1 MKSSVFCSAMMK
13 PIHDIFGG
21 QIKIMLITRHIK
33 PCLISFAKVQKPG
46 VQERSSLEDT
56 KEFWHTSI
64 GLPYTENFEKFHK
77 SIDKNL
83 VTMTQLTVLG
93 YGAVVAGYL
102 LNKEIYS
109 HFVVYEKLMKNVQ
122 EEAKTL
128 FKKLD
133 LPLEYVTEALTALNK
148 HSQGNV
154 FGSSDE
160 NKETLIEDWEGV
172 DTIFKQLDVPF
183 RVNMNID
190 DMTKI
195 MNSS

>member
-64 GLPYTENFEKFHK
+64 GLPYTEKFEKVHN
-77 SIDKNL
+77 SIDKNQ
-83 VTMTQLTVLG
+83 VSMTQLLG
-93 YGAVVAGYL
+93 LSYGSVIVGYL
-102 LNKEIYS
+102 MNKEIYS
-109 HFVVYEKLMKNVQ
+109 HFVVYEKLMENVQ

-160 NKETLIEDWEGV
+160 NKETLIEDWEVV
-172 DTIFKQLDVPF
+172 DNIFKQLNVPF
-183 RVNMNID
+183 RVNMSIEE
-190 DMTKI
+190 MTKE

>member
-1 MKSSVFCSAMMK
+1 M
-13 PIHDIFGG
+13 
-21 QIKIMLITRHIK
+21 
-33 PCLISFAKVQKPG
+33 ISFAKVQKPG
-46 VQERSSLEDT
+46 VQDRSSLEDT

-64 GLPYTENFEKFHK
+64 GLPYTEKFEKIHN
-77 SIDKNL
+77 SIDKNQ
-83 VTMTQLTVLG
+83 VSMTQLLGLG
-93 YGAVVAGYL
+93 YGSVIIGYL
-102 LNKEIYS
+102 MNQEIYS
-109 HFVVYEKLMKNVQ
+109 HFVVYEKLMENVQ

-160 NKETLIEDWEGV
+160 NIETLIEDWEGV